1 MNCYCRR
8 WNCRCVSKIFIECS
22 LIQPN
27 LKRSWEKRISERPV
41 TFTLIY
47 LFTTKFARDVFIN
60 RNTQYSIRYR
70 LFACFGDPRTSIL
83 PNCIKANKTAD
94 FSRHSSTPT
103 KVKIM
108 NVSIII
114 TVKYK
119 TATCT
124 KIYQFQCLF
133 QVLPLWFRPR

>member
-1 MNCYCRR
+1 MKLQMC
-8 WNCRCVSKIFIECS
+8 IFIECKSVS

-60 RNTQYSIRYR
+60 RNTLYSIRYR

-83 PNCIKANKTAD
+83 PNCIKANNTAD
-94 FSRHSSTPT
+94 FSRDSSTPAN
-103 KVKIM
+103 VKAI
-108 NVSIII
+108 NVNIV
-114 TVKYK
+114 VKYK
-119 TATCT
+119 VACM
-124 KIYQFQCLF
+124 Y
-133 QVLPLWFRPR
+133 